1 MRALL
6 YETWCPKCGPKPPGG
21 SMVTHMLTCDIEL
34 ERAPLA
40 TRLPQCVPAGMEWH
54 EQETSWNI
62 AIVGI
67 GGLISGEHAELL
79 FMGQAVKVLACDPR
93 PMPRDIEEFAVA
105 LHKLADE
112 MGV

>member
-1 MRALL
+1 MADLRAML
-6 YETWCPKCGPKPPGG
+6 YETIIRHEPNPHPKR
-21 SMVTHMLTCDIEL
+21 EL
-34 ERAPLA
+34 PLAVPTLPLA
-40 TRLPQCVPAGMEWH
+40 TRLPQCVPP
-54 EQETSWNI
+54 
-62 AIVGI
+62 
-67 GGLISGEHAELL
+67 GLKFNKGFGAWTLNGDDGVDVTTNDVAELL

>member
-1 MRALL
+1 MADLRALL
-6 YETWCPKCGPKPPGG
+6 YETWCPKCMRPACT
-21 SMVTHMLTCDIEL
+21 SIVHIE
-34 ERAPLA
+34 EHRKPLA
-40 TRLPQCVPAGMEWH
+40 TRLPQCVPAGLEWRVA
-54 EQETSWNI
+54 EWRRLTGWTFRDVVIDDEI
-62 AIVGI
+62 
-67 GGLISGEHAELL
+67 AELL

>member
-1 MRALL
+1 
-6 YETWCPKCGPKPPGG
+6 
-21 SMVTHMLTCDIEL
+21 MLTCDIEL

-40 TRLPQCVPAGMEWH
+40 TRLPACVPLGLEWRARSD
-54 EQETSWNI
+54 QGDVGSWRASWLLDRITI
-62 AIVGI
+62 AD
-67 GGLISGEHAELL
+67 EHAELL